1 MQKKTILQLAIFFF
15 TMLIILIFFN
25 VYFNRDNVNKKSS
38 AIEENNTDI
47 RKKGSKNNLIKDIY
61 YVSSDSNG
69 NIYEIMSK
77 EGEIDIQDA
86 SIISM
91 TDVVAKLLF
100 TDSDPIN
107 ITSKYAKY
115 NNETYETSF
124 FENVRVKYLEHN
136 IKTENMHLSTQKNLI
151 SLNKNIIYDY
161 FNTRLLAD
169 RVEIDLLTKDSRIF
183 MNNDIKKVEIIG
195 QSDNGNN

>member
-1 MQKKTILQLAIFFF
+1 M
-15 TMLIILIFFN
+15 
-25 VYFNRDNVNKKSS
+25 
-38 AIEENNTDI
+38 
-47 RKKGSKNNLIKDIY
+47 IKDIY